1 MKYQENFKFLNLQVI
16 QKKNAEELKED
27 ERSFIKL
34 NLLDNQNNPCA
45 FMIFDKDIMKKLL
58 SNPIPPLSELLVAF
72 ELAYSSDKWNVR
84 LVDIVGK

>member
-34 NLLDNQNNPCA
+34 NVLDADNNPCS
-45 FMIFDKDIMKKLL
+45 FMLFNKDIMTKVL
-58 SNPIPPLSELLVAF
+58 SNPIASLADVSVIFDLV
-72 ELAYSSDKWNVR
+72 YSNDRWNVR
-84 LVDIVGK
+84 VVSVIGK